1 MGRILSLGAPERHFW
16 LTRSMARTIG
26 VSLSEAMAEERLSPQ
41 GYAELVTRCR
51 QCPHV
56 EACHQWLGSADAV
69 NADHVPG
76 HCLNATILNRLRH

>member
-56 EACHQWLGSADAV
+56 EACQQWLGSADAV
-69 NADHVPG
+69 NAEHVPG